1 MVAYNQNF
9 FEYRLDSLKTPK
21 SKVSEHGLG
30 LKAPQTDRKLSDA
43 GFFRDKEEEVP
54 SLDIDTESDVEDDYD
69 SCSLPD
75 DNSEGY
81 PSTARKV
88 VLAAEQVKKDMKISN
103 QRVEE
108 RRSEDYEEDF
118 KVGRRKL
125 MTIIV
130 KYISAKINNAYP
142 SASPQG
148 IPKSKVSL
156 ETFLL
161 VLTTRLQLPLGTFMK
176 GVIYLFRYMHIVY
189 LLRYLNQS
197 NNFANYN
204 AMGFDV
210 KRLLVGSFKIACAG
224 EKMKKDW
231 SRSTGLS
238 EHEIEHVAKTMI
250 KRMNCK
256 INIKGSELM
265 KLRNEI
271 FYFVKL
277 VTIPA

>member
-9 FEYRLDSLKTPK
+9 FEYRLDSLKTPE

-30 LKAPQTDRKLSDA
+30 LKAPQTYRKLSDA
-43 GFFRDKEEEVP
+43 EFFRDKEEEVP

-108 RRSEDYEEDF
+108 QRSEDYKEDF

-130 KYISAKINNAYP
+130 KYISAKISNAYP

-161 VLTTRLQLPLGTFMK
+161 VLTTRLQLPLGVFMK

-204 AMGFDV
+204 AMDFDV

-256 INIKGSELM
+256 INIKSSELM